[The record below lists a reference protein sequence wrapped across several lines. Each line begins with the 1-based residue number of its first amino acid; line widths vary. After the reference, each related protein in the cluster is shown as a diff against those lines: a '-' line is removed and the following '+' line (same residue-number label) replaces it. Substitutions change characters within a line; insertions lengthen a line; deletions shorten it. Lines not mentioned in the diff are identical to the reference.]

1 MPDITSFNNS
11 DSMPD
16 RISSA
21 RLPIVD
27 ISSYLCDGSSEIDR
41 ATTRRDLDAACRDF
55 GGSFESPAYIRLILT
70 GFFYVVG
77 HGLDPEYLKSLL
89 QLGHRFFDL
98 PQDVKES
105 IHISKSMDGVRGWQK
120 VTYQL
125 EISVWI

>member
-1 MPDITSFNNS
+1 MVQ
-11 DSMPD
+11 
-16 RISSA
+16 A
-21 RLPIVD
+21 RSIGL
-27 ISSYLCDGSSEIDR
+27 
-41 ATTRRDLDAACRDF
+41 RRDEIWTLLAATLVGRLKV
-55 GGSFESPAYIRLILT
+55 PAYIRLILT

-98 PQDVKES
+98 PQNVKES

-125 EISVWI
+125 EISVVDIADV